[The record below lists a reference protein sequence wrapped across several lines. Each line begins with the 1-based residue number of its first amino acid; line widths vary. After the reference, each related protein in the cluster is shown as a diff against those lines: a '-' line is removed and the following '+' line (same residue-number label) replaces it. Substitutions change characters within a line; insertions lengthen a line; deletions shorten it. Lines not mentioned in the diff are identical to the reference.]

1 MAIISYFDRLS
12 RMLLTW
18 VLGAKT
24 PFFPDMKKAACEGS
38 QAALRMGF
46 FVV

>member
-12 RMLLTW
+12 HMLPIW
-18 VLGAKT
+18 VLGAKM

-38 QAALRMGF
+38 QTALRMGF